1 MKEFELIPKVGIGA
15 FRIGKHIS
23 EYTSV
28 YDYVFYKKNRDDEFS
43 ADFYDFWGGR
53 ITLYVDED
61 NIVDDVRTRRCCF
74 YKNKNLIGSKFDD
87 FLKTENYQ
95 GRIQTEAIYMLV
107 NGKGQTQKVYDLDDL
122 GLQIWVYRKK
132 IVTVIVWNPDF
143 YEE

>member
-1 MKEFELIPKVGIGA
+1 MKEFELIPKIGVGS
-15 FRIGKHIS
+15 FRLGVHIDVYTARFS
-23 EYTSV
+23 FEYFS
-28 YDYVFYKKNRDDEFS
+28 KGEEFIS
-43 ADFYDFWGGR
+43 DFYDFFDG
-53 ITLYVDED
+53 LLSVYVDEQHLIKD
-61 NIVDDVRTRRCCF
+61 IRCTTYCF

-107 NGKGQTQKVYDLDDL
+107 NGKGQTQRVYDLDDL

-132 IVTVIVWNPDF
+132 IVTIIVWNPDF